1 MTTSSIPIPIP
12 AANRKKRIAG
22 ELVWKA
28 MAIVQIEYHNNE
40 KLKIVLRPK
49 RSAIRLKKRVLTK
62 RPAKKTAIKVAM
74 LSNPKTLLLTGLK
87 IPLL

>member
-28 MAIVQIEYHNNE
+28 IAIVQIEYHTSE
-40 KLKIVLRPK
+40 KLKIVLLPK
-49 RSAIRLKKRVLTK
+49 RSAIRLRKRVLMK
-62 RPAKKTAIKVAM
+62 SPAKKTAIKVAM
-74 LSNPKTLLLTGLK
+74 LSSPKTVLLAGLK
-87 IPLL
+87 KPAL